1 MRDEQPRRTAA
12 VVPPPIPDTDNAGS
26 WSCLRWGRGWWISAG
41 TVEVGAREAVPP
53 AKRRQVVAVPSLKTA
68 AAAEAIQ
75 RLFKLCRAVF
85 TALAHAMLGTIAH
98 PAGNGNGLR
107 KIDVVY
113 WLNQLNFN

>member
-1 MRDEQPRRTAA
+1 MRDEPPRRTAA

-85 TALAHAMLGTIAH
+85 TARAMLGTTTIAH
-98 PAGNGNGLR
+98 PAGNGNILH
-107 KIDVVY
+107 KIVISS
-113 WLNQLNFN
+113 WW